1 MVVLLSRTELDLRT
15 LSDVLKEQL
24 LKNIELND
32 VKDYLT
38 FINKLKLPDVSKQ
51 LTLEDPG
58 HVLKHISYTF
68 LIVCNSDV
76 ILELVRTSNL
86 VVDFTKTVQDDKLAI
101 VTGNLQNWKDVI
113 INDVECL
120 RPVLNKVMILLELEG
135 FDKLWL
141 GYRKKLTDDNTFK
154 LVRQRD

>member
-15 LSDVLKEQL
+15 LSEILKEQL

-38 FINKLKLPDVSKQ
+38 FINKLKLPDVTKQ

-68 LIVCNSDV
+68 LIVCNSDA

-120 RPVLNKVMILLELEG
+120 RPVLNKVMVLLELEG

-154 LVRQRD
+154 LVR